1 MTKPALI
8 LFGHG
13 ARDPQW
19 AQPLQRVQ
27 LTVQA
32 RDPARS
38 VSLAFLEFMEPTLSA
53 CVLSLAEQGV
63 TEARIVPMFM
73 AQSGHLKRDLPL
85 LIEQAQQ
92 QCPGLRLFLTEA
104 IGESPDVIAAMASHV
119 LSLE

>member
-27 LTVQA
+27 LAVQT
-32 RDPARS
+32 RDPQRP
-38 VSLAFLEFMEPTLSA
+38 VTLAFLEFIEPNLLA
-53 CVLSLAEQGV
+53 CVRSLAEQGV
-63 TEARIVPMFM
+63 REARIVPMFM

-85 LIEQAQQ
+85 LIHQAQQ
-92 QCPGLRLFLTEA
+92 ECPGFHLSLTDA
-104 IGESPDVIAAMASHV
+104 IGEVPEVIAAMASHV